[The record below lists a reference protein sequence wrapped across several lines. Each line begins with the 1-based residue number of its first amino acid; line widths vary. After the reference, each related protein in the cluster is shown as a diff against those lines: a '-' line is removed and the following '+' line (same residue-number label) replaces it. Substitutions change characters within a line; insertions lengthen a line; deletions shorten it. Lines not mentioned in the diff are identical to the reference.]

1 MTTASDVSKKE
12 NPSLLDDTAEELKE
26 PGTKTQVAVE
36 GQRSG
41 ADISEGPDKKEEI
54 GTEVD
59 EKDWD
64 DDIKPTTTSR
74 TCQTS
79 CLRSFQTKTQVNST
93 ALPLQVS
100 ITSYNIVFS
109 PSNFYYPH
117 KARINRC
124 RLLSAH

>member
-12 NPSLLDDTAEELKE
+12 NPSLLDDTAEELKKE

-64 DDIKPTTTSR
+64 DDIKPVR
-74 TCQTS
+74 PEQQPRG
-79 CLRSFQTKTQVNST
+79 LNST